1 MRMRIGFG
9 CLVALVLATVS
20 LSAQTSAVQIKGS
33 VNDQSGAAIPGAT
46 VTVTGQGVVKTFGT
60 NEIGQ
65 YRISGLPPGKYT
77 VRLTSYG
84 FSPVE
89 KAGIEVQPGK
99 TLILDA
105 QLTIAAGKQEVTVA
119 ADANTVSTDAA
130 SNAGAIVLRE
140 ADLQALSDDPD
151 DLEADLQ
158 ALAGPSA
165 GPNGGQIFIDGFSNG
180 KLPPKSSIREVR
192 INQNPFSAE
201 YDRLGFGRIEVFTK
215 PGTDRFRGQTFF
227 SDSNNVFNARNPFS
241 SNKADFQSRF
251 FGGNLSGPISKKSS
265 FFVDVERR
273 EIDDNALIY
282 ATTLDSNL
290 NPLSINQSVVT
301 PQRLTMVSPRVDY
314 QLTPKN
320 TLVVRY
326 MYSQNTR
333 DDAGVGGFS
342 LPSQAYN
349 TALESHNVQLTETA
363 MVSARAVNETRVQF
377 YRTRNDNYG
386 NNAVAAL
393 SVADAFNGGG
403 SQIGRSWNTED
414 RWEFQNY
421 TSWTA
426 GRQAF
431 KAGVRLRHSS
441 QSDDSSQNFGGTF
454 TFAGGEGPLLDA
466 NYQPILDAS
475 GNPVTGQI
483 TSLDRYGRTLYFQQL
498 GYSAALIRQLGGGA
512 TQFSI
517 AGGTPLAAVA
527 QTDVGAFFQDDWRVR
542 PNFTLNLG
550 LRYETQTNVHDWRD
564 LGPRIGFAWAPGA
577 KKGQQKTV
585 IRGGFGMFYSRF
597 DDNYTLQT
605 IRYNGTTQA
614 QYIVINP
621 DFFPTV
627 PAISQLNAQQIPQTI
642 RMKDG
647 NLRAPYIL
655 QTALSLER
663 QLPANT
669 TVALTFTDSRADHLF
684 RSTVLTDPSGLPAL
698 AAAGDR
704 VYEYQSNGIL
714 RQNQLIANVNSR
726 LTKNISINSFYMLN
740 HAKSD
745 TDGAGS
751 FPANPSDLSS
761 EYGRSSLDVRHRFML
776 MGSMATKYNIR
787 LSPFIMASSGAPF
800 NITVGQDLYG
810 DSLLTARPAF
820 AADPNAPGVVVT
832 RFGAFDLH
840 PQLGEQIIPRNY
852 GQGPGRISVNFRLS
866 KTFGFGRSRSETAA
880 AAGPG
885 GGEMGGMRGM
895 RGPGGGG
902 GGRGPGGPGRGMG
915 MGGGR
920 GGFGGGESTDRRYN
934 LTLSAMARNVL
945 NHVNPSSPVGNLSS
959 PLFGQSLSLGSD
971 FGPGGSAA
979 NNRRLEFQLRISF

>member
-1 MRMRIGFG
+1 MKMRIGF
-9 CLVALVLATVS
+9 CCIVALVLATVS

-65 YRISGLPPGKYT
+65 YTISGLPPGKYT
-77 VRLTSYG
+77 VRLTSHG

-89 KAGIEVQPGK
+89 RAGIEVQPGK

-105 QLTIAAGKQEVTVA
+105 QLTIATGKQEVTVA

-192 INQNPFSAE
+192 INQNPFSSE
-201 YDRLGFGRIEVFTK
+201 FDRLGFGRIEVFTK
-215 PGTDRFRGQTFF
+215 PGTDKFRGQAFF

-273 EIDDNALIY
+273 QIDDNALIY
-282 ATTLDSNL
+282 ATTLDSSL
-290 NPLSINQSVVT
+290 NPLSITQSVVT
-301 PQRLTMVSPRVDY
+301 PQRLTIVSPRIDY

-320 TLVVRY
+320 TLVARY
-326 MYSQNTR
+326 TYSQNTR

-342 LPSQAYN
+342 LPSQAYK
-349 TALESHNVQLTETA
+349 TALESHNLQFTETA
-363 MVSARAVNETRVQF
+363 MISGRAVNETRVQF

-386 NNAVAAL
+386 NNTIPAL
-393 SVADAFNGGG
+393 SVADSFNGGG
-403 SQIGRSWNTED
+403 SQIGRSWNTDD

-426 GRQAF
+426 GRHAV
-431 KAGVRLRHSS
+431 KAGARVRTSS
-441 QSDDSSQNFGGTF
+441 QSDDSSQNFGGAF
-454 TFAGGEGPLLDA
+454 TFAGGQGPLLDA
-466 NYQPILDAS
+466 GNQPILDAS
-475 GNPVTGQI
+475 GNPVLGQI
-483 TSLDRYGRTLYFQQL
+483 TSLERYRRTLYFQQL
-498 GYSAALIRQLGGGA
+498 GYSPALIRQLGGGA

-517 AGGTPLAAVA
+517 AGGTPLASVT
-527 QTDVGAFFQDDWRVR
+527 QTDLGAFVQDDWRVK
-542 PNFTLNLG
+542 PNFTLSLG
-550 LRYETQTNVHDWRD
+550 LRYETQTNIHDWRD
-564 LGPRIGFAWAPGA
+564 FAPRIGFAWAPGA
-577 KKGQQKTV
+577 KNGRQKTV

-605 IRYNGTTQA
+605 IRYNGTNQE
-614 QYIVINP
+614 QFIVINP

-627 PAISQLNAQQIPQTI
+627 PPIGQLSAQQIPQTI

-655 QTALSLER
+655 QTAISLER

-669 TVALTFTDSRADHLF
+669 TVALTFTDSRADHLY
-684 RSTVLTDPSGLPAL
+684 RSTVLTDPLGLPSL
-698 AAAGDR
+698 PGAGDR

-726 LTKNISINSFYMLN
+726 LTRNISINSFYVFN
-740 HAKSD
+740 HARSD

-751 FPANPSDLSS
+751 FPANPNDLSI

-776 MGSMATKYNIR
+776 MGSVATKYNIR
-787 LSPFIMASSGAPF
+787 LSPFLIASSGAPF
-800 NITVGQDLYG
+800 NITAGQDLYG
-810 DSLLTARPAF
+810 NGLLTARPAF
-820 AADPNAPGVVVT
+820 AADPAAPGVVVT
-832 RFGAFDLH
+832 PFGVFDPH
-840 PQLGEQIIPRNY
+840 PQSGAQIIPRNY
-852 GQGPGRISVNFRLS
+852 GQGPGMFSVNFRLS
-866 KTFGFGRSRSETAA
+866 KTFGFGRSRGETAA
-880 AAGPG
+880 AAAPG
-885 GGEMGGMRGM
+885 GGPMGGMRGM
-895 RGPGGGG
+895 G
-902 GGRGPGGPGRGMG
+902 GPGGPG
-915 MGGGR
+915 GGHGPGGPR
-920 GGFGGGESTDRRYN
+920 GGFGGGETTNRRYN

-945 NHVNPSSPVGNLSS
+945 NHVNPGPPVGNLTS
-959 PLFGQSLSLGSD
+959 PLFGQSLALGGG

-979 NNRRLEFQLRISF
+979 YNRRLEFQLRFSF

>member
-192 INQNPFSAE
+192 INQNPFSSE

-215 PGTDRFRGQTFF
+215 PGTDAFHGQAFF

-273 EIDDNALIY
+273 QIDDNALIY
-282 ATTLDSNL
+282 ATTLDSSL
-290 NPLSINQSVVT
+290 NPLQINQSVVT
-301 PQRLTMVSPRVDY
+301 PQRLTIASPRVDY

-326 MYSQNTR
+326 TYLHNTK

-363 MVSARAVNETRVQF
+363 MLSARAVNETRVQF

-386 NNAVAAL
+386 NNTVPALTVAA
-393 SVADAFNGGG
+393 SFNGGG
-403 SQIGRSWNTED
+403 SQIGRSWNDTD
-414 RWEFQNY
+414 HWEFQNY
-421 TSWTA
+421 TSWTV
-426 GRQAF
+426 GRHAL
-431 KAGVRLRHSS
+431 KAGARLRYSS

-454 TFAGGEGPLLDA
+454 MFAGGQGPLLDA
-466 NYQPILDAS
+466 NYQPILDSS
-475 GNPVTGQI
+475 GNPAIGQI
-483 TSLDRYGRTLYFQQL
+483 TSLERYQRTLYFQQL
-498 GYSAALIRQLGGGA
+498 GYSPALIRQLGGGA

-517 AGGTPLAAVA
+517 AGGNPLAAVT
-527 QTDVGAFFQDDWRVR
+527 QTDVGAFFQDDWRVKQ
-542 PNFTLNLG
+542 NFTLSLG
-550 LRYETQTNVHDWRD
+550 MRYETQTNIHDWTD
-564 LGPRIGFAWAPGA
+564 FAPRVGFAWAPGA

-597 DDNYTLQT
+597 DDSYTLQT
-605 IRYNGTTQA
+605 IRDNGTNQM

-627 PAISQLNAQQIPQTI
+627 PPIRQLSALPQTI
-642 RMKDG
+642 TMKG
-647 NLRAPYIL
+647 PTLRAPYIL

-684 RSTVLTDPSGLPAL
+684 RSTVLTDAS
-698 AAAGDR
+698 GDR

-726 LTKNISINSFYMLN
+726 LTKNISINSFYVFN
-740 HAKSD
+740 HANSD
-745 TDGAGS
+745 TDGVGS
-751 FPANPSDLSS
+751 FPANPNDLSI

-776 MGSMATKYNIR
+776 MGSVTTKHNIR
-787 LSPFIMASSGAPF
+787 FSPFIMASSGAPF
-800 NITVGQDLYG
+800 NITLGQDLYG
-810 DSLLTARPAF
+810 DSLFTARPAF
-820 AADPNAPGVVVT
+820 AADPAAPGVVVT
-832 RFGAFDLH
+832 QFGVFDPH
-840 PQLGEQIIPRNY
+840 PQPGEQIIPRNY
-852 GQGPGRISVNFRLS
+852 GQGPGMFSVNFRLS

-880 AAGPG
+880 AAAPG

-895 RGPGGGG
+895 RGGPGGGG
-902 GGRGPGGPGRGMG
+902 GGRGPGGPGGGMG

-920 GGFGGGESTDRRYN
+920 GGFGGGETTDRRYN
-934 LTLSAMARNVL
+934 LTLSAMARNAL
-945 NHVNPSSPVGNLSS
+945 NHVNPGPPVGNLTS
-959 PLFGQSLSLGSD
+959 PLFGQSLALGS

-979 NNRRLEFQLRISF
+979 NNRRLEFQLRFSF